1 MSKVALFRGSDPVE
15 VTIGALK
22 AIEDDLRHL
31 IASNKPILV
40 KPNYITADHPS
51 TGVTT
56 DARVIEGVVRFF
68 KERGVNNIVIGE
80 GSGLAD
86 TFEAFRVA
94 GVDKVAKRWGVR
106 LADLNR
112 DEFVEVHPPNPL
124 ALKRVRVAKTAVERT
139 IVSVPKLKVHRLA
152 TVTLGLK
159 NMMGALESKGSFHNG
174 RLHENIADLASVLRP
189 SLTVIDGIVAG
200 EVHETSKCPVEMGLV
215 IASTD
220 PVAADAVGALVMGID
235 PREVKHLVLA
245 ERKGLGTL
253 RLEDIEIVGE
263 PVDRVAR
270 KFRRSPISKLLS
282 WF

>member
-94 GVDKVAKRWGVR
+94 GVDEVAKRWGVR
-106 LADLNR
+106 LVDLNR

-235 PREVKHLVLA
+235 PREVRHLVLA

-263 PVDRVAR
+263 PIERIAR